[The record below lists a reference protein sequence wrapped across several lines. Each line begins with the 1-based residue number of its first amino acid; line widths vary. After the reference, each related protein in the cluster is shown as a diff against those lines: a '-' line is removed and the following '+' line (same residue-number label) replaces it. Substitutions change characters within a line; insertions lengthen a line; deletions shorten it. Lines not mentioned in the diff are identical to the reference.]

1 MSASTLTSRLL
12 LSTLIAGTAA
22 TTSTSWAA
30 SAIPAT
36 TATIEPSL
44 SPNRLGSRAA
54 LTYTIHYAGGALGV
68 PLAVH
73 HATLEF
79 PAGMTLELPSLHPC
93 ARRRLLADGPGAC
106 PARSHLG
113 GGQALAEVLAG
124 SQVLT
129 ENLRLWALL
138 GPPRNLQPTVEI
150 LVQGY
155 TPFDERVLLT
165 ATPFTGSPP
174 YGEGLQIPIP
184 AIPTLAL
191 EPSASIVSFTLT
203 IGAHTGRETGRV
215 VIPSNCPVGGFPFA
229 ADFTYSEGSRG
240 DAFARASCPA

>member
-1 MSASTLTSRLL
+1 VSASTLTSRVL
-12 LSTLIAGTAA
+12 LSTLIAGAA
-22 TTSTSWAA
+22 TAPSTAWSA
-30 SAIPAT
+30 SITPAT
-36 TATIEPSL
+36 TATIAPSL
-44 SPNRLGSRAA
+44 SPDRLGSRAT

-79 PAGMTLELPSLHPC
+79 PAGMTLELPSLHTC
-93 ARRRLLADGPGAC
+93 ARNRLLADGPGAC

-113 GGQALAEVLAG
+113 SGQALAEVLAG
-124 SQVLT
+124 SQILT
-129 ENLRLWALL
+129 ENLRMWALL

-165 ATPFTGSPP
+165 ATPFTESPP

-203 IGAHTGRETGRV
+203 IGARTGRGTGRV
-215 VIPSNCPVGGFPFA
+215 VIPSNCPTGGFPFA
-229 ADFTYSEGSRG
+229 ADFTYSDGSTG

>member
-12 LSTLIAGTAA
+12 LSTLIAGTVGTPSA
-22 TTSTSWAA
+22 SWSA
-30 SAIPAT
+30 SSIPAT
-36 TATIEPSL
+36 TATIAPSL
-44 SPNRLGSRAA
+44 SPNRPDARAA
-54 LTYTIHYAGGALGV
+54 LTYTIHYAGGDLGV
-68 PLAVH
+68 PLAVR

-79 PAGMTLELPSLHPC
+79 PAGMTLELPSLHTC
-93 ARRRLLADGPGAC
+93 ARRRLLADGPGGC

-113 GGQALAEVLAG
+113 GGSALAEVLAG

-150 LVQGY
+150 LVRGY

-165 ATPFTGSPP
+165 ATPFTGSQP

-184 AIPTLAL
+184 AIPTLTL

-203 IGAHTGRETGRV
+203 IGGRTGRGTGRV
-215 VIPSNCPVGGFPFA
+215 VIPPSCPTGGFPFA
-229 ADFTYSEGSRG
+229 AEFTYADGSTG